1 MSVLS
6 NIEFSI
12 LNTNLVKETEDS
24 KKIKFKHESYL
35 RIWKKY
41 DSFCVETKEK
51 MSPKFS
57 NLPEQT
63 EVKQPIGPENIVVH
77 IKNRT
82 YEKKESQQE
91 KLKDLSDIKDI
102 VKDEPIKKVSKRKN
116 KKVEEGK

>member
-35 RIWKKY
+35 RIWEKY
-41 DSFCVETKEK
+41 DSFCIEAKEK

-57 NLPEQT
+57 NLPETAAKQT
-63 EVKQPIGPENIVVH
+63 IAPENIVVH

-116 KKVEEGK
+116 KKVEEGN

>member
-82 YEKKESQQE
+82 YKS
-91 KLKDLSDIKDI
+91 
-102 VKDEPIKKVSKRKN
+102 PIYIHNHYSSN
-116 KKVEEGK
+116 GSLILPQYIYH

>member
-1 MSVLS
+1 MSVLR

-51 MSPKFS
+51 MSKSHKGYIRFHFGR
-57 NLPEQT
+57 
-63 EVKQPIGPENIVVH
+63 K
-77 IKNRT
+77 
-82 YEKKESQQE
+82 
-91 KLKDLSDIKDI
+91 SDIPRIFPLYHD
-102 VKDEPIKKVSKRKN
+102 
-116 KKVEEGK
+116 